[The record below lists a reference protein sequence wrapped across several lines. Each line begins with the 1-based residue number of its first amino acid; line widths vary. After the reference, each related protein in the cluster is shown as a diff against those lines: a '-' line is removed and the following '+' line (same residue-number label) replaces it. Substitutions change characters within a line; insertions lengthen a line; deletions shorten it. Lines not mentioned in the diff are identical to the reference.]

1 MRRPLSGLTS
11 PRPPGLSP
19 LTVSYNLKRTSY
31 WPFGRR
37 FTLPATNALAPL
49 AFHAPRSTESVSA
62 TGVEPASIL
71 VNLPLRCRSWRTIVL
86 TCCGEFA
93 SLAKFAVAIGN
104 WVDPTPVTRTLSC
117 AWAAPP
123 TAIRNDATSVS
134 RPSLVLKLMLYGFPK
149 NGFNNASRQ
158 QTDPKRTDSFP
169 STPRW
174 AGRGVCCQLTV
185 KLLDSTGRAQRNQE
199 VGRCLAIDVLWHR
212 IGTLDGPQCGVV
224 PCGGAAAARN
234 RCAQQGDRW

>member
-11 PRPPGLSP
+11 TRPPRLSP
-19 LTVSYNLKRTSY
+19 LTVSYSLKRTSY

-37 FTLPATNALAPL
+37 FTLPDTNALAPL
-49 AFHAPRSTESVSA
+49 AFQLPRSTESVSEI
-62 TGVEPASIL
+62 GVEPASMF

-123 TAIRNDATSVS
+123 TAIRHDATSVR
-134 RPSLVLKLMLYGFPK
+134 RPSLVIKLIVYKFPK
-149 NGFNNASRQ
+149 IGCSNTPQ
-158 QTDPKRTDSFP
+158 LQTDRCEQKSFP
-169 STPRW
+169 VS
-174 AGRGVCCQLTV
+174 QL
-185 KLLDSTGRAQRNQE
+185 
-199 VGRCLAIDVLWHR
+199 
-212 IGTLDGPQCGVV
+212 
-224 PCGGAAAARN
+224 
-234 RCAQQGDRW
+234 